1 MRRCGASSAVAAGL
15 VAGALALVSVP
26 VRPAPA
32 AATLPVPAQASA
44 WELVVLGV
52 AQDAGIPHL
61 GCTQPLCTSI
71 RAGTRRAERVASLGL
86 ANRATGRAYLFDATP
101 DYVNQVHALTGG
113 RPPDGIFLTHAH
125 LGHYTGLMYLGRESI
140 DAKGVPVYGTG
151 RMTAFLRDNGPWSQL
166 VDRRNIELRVVVP
179 DRAIDLGDGV
189 RVTPMLVPHRDELS
203 DTVGYLIEGPA
214 TAALYIPDI
223 DQWQKWPRSIRELAD
238 RVDLALLD
246 GTFASAEEIPGRSIA
261 DIPHPLMPATRERL
275 RGTRAALWFI
285 HLNHTNREL
294 DAADVVREGQRF
306 GM

>member
-1 MRRCGASSAVAAGL
+1 L
-15 VAGALALVSVP
+15 
-26 VRPAPA
+26 
-32 AATLPVPAQASA
+32 
-44 WELVVLGV
+44 LGT
-52 AQDAGIPHL
+52 AQDGGLPQI
-61 GCTQPLCTSI
+61 GCDEPACRAARTDPLQ
-71 RAGTRRAERVASLGL
+71 RRHVASLL
-86 ANRATGRAYLFDATP
+86 LVDPRTRRRWLFDATP
-101 DYVNQVHALTGG
+101 DLAEQVELARDHPPGRRAQAG
-113 RPPDGIFLTHAH
+113 RPPLFDGIFLTHAH

-140 DAKGVPVYGTG
+140 DAKGVPVYATE
-151 RMTAFLRDNGPWSQL
+151 RMAAFLRDNGLWSQL